1 MRTRAV
7 IAMTMILSL
16 ILVGC
21 GGVKPAPARTPATSP
36 TEVYP
41 PKPAPSALKQWSQP
55 PAMQIDVNREYSAV
69 IKTSLGDIEIELFAK
84 DAPNTVNNFVFL
96 ANEGF
101 YEGVKFHRIMK
112 GFMVQTGDP
121 LGTGGGGPG
130 YRFNDEL
137 PVKRSYDPGIVA
149 MANAGP
155 NTNGSQF
162 FICNGPSCRNLD
174 SMPNYTQF
182 GQVRSGMDVL
192 EKLSNVEVGVSASGE
207 RSVPKVAPVIQSV
220 VIK

>member
-1 MRTRAV
+1 
-7 IAMTMILSL
+7 
-16 ILVGC
+16 
-21 GGVKPAPARTPATSP
+21 
-36 TEVYP
+36 
-41 PKPAPSALKQWSQP
+41 
-55 PAMQIDVNREYSAV
+55 MQIDVSRQYSAV

-96 ANEGF
+96 AKEGF

-112 GFMVQTGDP
+112 DFMVQTGDP
-121 LGTGGGGPG
+121 KGTGAGGPG

-162 FICNGPSCRNLD
+162 FICNGPSCRNLN

-182 GQVRSGMDVL
+182 GKVKSGMDVL
-192 EKLSNVEVGVSASGE
+192 EKISGVEVGPSASGE
-207 RSVPKVAPVIQSV
+207 PSVPKVPPVIKSV
-220 VIK
+220 VIEVK